1 MKENTKDIYKMAYDA
16 MHRRNGNIKTTM
28 KKMVRMGWSVSDIA
42 RAFGMSEDSVS
53 RILNSRG

>member
-16 MHRRNGNIKTTM
+16 ERRRNGNIKTTM

-42 RAFGMSEDSVS
+42 AAFGMSEDSVR